1 MNKDTVRYL
10 IGQYMNDALTA
21 EQQEELL
28 QLLGHQNE
36 TELITV
42 LRDMM
47 ETESAQALA
56 VDAGVMQ
63 ASLQRILDADK
74 AVQHEQPARVV
85 TMGRRWRWIAAA
97 ACFIGLS
104 VTAYL
109 LFNKK
114 DTVPEKRVSVSYE
127 NDVQPGGDK
136 AVLTLANGKQI
147 VLDSAAN
154 GKLAQEG
161 STQISKDGE
170 SLTYDAG
177 SAGSEVT
184 YNLLSTPNGGQYKLT
199 LPDGSKVWL
208 NAASSIKYPTA
219 FAGRERRVE
228 ISGEVYF
235 EVMKNA
241 KMPFRVQLPAGK
253 GEVEVL
259 GTRFNVNAYNDE
271 ETAKTTL
278 LEGKVKVRQW
288 SMVNGQSASADA
300 AAAVVLKPGQQAVLS
315 RALSPLTIDHSPDLE
330 QVIAWTNGM
339 FIFRDQRIEN
349 IMRQLSRWYDVEV
362 SYSKG
367 PITEGFNATI
377 PRNVPVSKVLRLL
390 ELTTLVHFK
399 IEGKKITVLP

>member
-47 ETESAQALA
+47 ETASAQALA